1 MTRDEWLASEMMRY
15 EPPTLSDEARERI
28 KRRLLADARQIRL
41 WKAST
46 GILGALL
53 AFMGAVVLWLR

>member
-1 MTRDEWLASEMMRY
+1 MRH
-15 EPPTLSDEARERI
+15 ELPTLSDEARARI

-41 WKAST
+41 WKASS

-53 AFMGAVVLWLR
+53 AFVGVVLLWRLVRATQEAPTC